1 MNEEWLYRIALTLI
15 PSLGP
20 VRIKSLIEHFGDARS
35 TLHSTAREWLRVPH
49 MTTAAC
55 REMKNKEVL
64 KTAEAEIQW
73 IQENRVTPLFLT
85 DAGYPNRLRHC
96 YDPPAL
102 LYYKGTADL
111 NHPRIISI
119 IGTRNSSNYGKQV
132 TEELIERL
140 SRADVMIISGL
151 AFGIDA
157 VAHKSALKHQ
167 VPTIGVLAHGL
178 HTMYPWQHQQLSK
191 EMLQNGGLLTEFN
204 STALP
209 EKHQFPRRNRIVAGL
224 ADATLVVETAVK
236 GGSMITAELAFQ
248 YNRDVFAVPGKI
260 YDRNHSGCLQLIKQ
274 NKAIMYT
281 SPAALLDWL
290 GWQENKILPAVQQS
304 LFVEFSE
311 EEKNLLAHLSPD
323 TPISVDELMLL
334 TGWHTSRLATTLLQL
349 ELKQSIRCLPGKRY
363 EKING

>member
-1 MNEEWLYRIALTLI
+1 MEEEWLYRIALTLI

-35 TLHSTAREWLRVPH
+35 TLHGTAREWLRVPH

-55 REMKNKEVL
+55 REMKNKQVL
-64 KTAEAEIQW
+64 EAAEAEMEW
-73 IQENRVTPLFLT
+73 IQKNRVTPLFLT
-85 DAGYPNRLRHC
+85 DPGYPNRLKHC
-96 YDPPAL
+96 YDPPAV
-102 LYYKGTADL
+102 LYYKGAANL

-119 IGTRNSSNYGKQV
+119 IGTRNSSSYGKQV
-132 TEELIERL
+132 TEELIDRL
-140 SRADVMIISGL
+140 SRADVMIVSGL

-157 VAHKSALKHQ
+157 IAHRAALKQ
-167 VPTIGVLAHGL
+167 GTPTIGVLAHGL
-178 HTMYPWQHQQLSK
+178 STIYPWQHQQLAG
-191 EMLQNGGLLTEFN
+191 EMLQHGGLLTEFN
-204 STALP
+204 SKALP

-224 ADATLVVETAVK
+224 ADATLVVETATK

-290 GWQENKILPAVQQS
+290 GWQENKTMPAIQQQ
-304 LFVEFSE
+304 LFHELSDD
-311 EEKNLLAHLSPD
+311 EKKLLDQLSAD
-323 TPISVDELMLL
+323 TSHSVDELMVL
-334 TGWHTSRLATTLLQL
+334 TGWHTSRLATLLLQL
-349 ELKQSIRCLPGKRY
+349 ELKQIIRCLPGKRY
-363 EKING
+363 DKMN

>member
-15 PSLGP
+15 PALGP

-35 TLHSTAREWLRVPH
+35 AMHSSAREWLRVPH
-49 MTTAAC
+49 ITTAAC
-55 REMKNKEVL
+55 REMKNKQL
-64 KTAEAEIQW
+64 LSAAQAEIEW
-73 IQENRVTPLFLT
+73 ILDNKVTPLFLT
-85 DAGYPNRLRHC
+85 DINYPNRLRHC

-111 NHPRIISI
+111 NHSRIISI
-119 IGTRNSSNYGKQV
+119 IGTRNSSSYGKQV
-132 TEELIERL
+132 TEELIDRL
-140 SRADVMIISGL
+140 GRADVLIVSGL

-157 VAHKSALKHQ
+157 IAHRAALKQ
-167 VPTIGVLAHGL
+167 SIPTIGVLAHGL
-178 HTMYPWQHQQLSK
+178 STIYPWQHQHLADD
-191 EMLQNGGLLTEFN
+191 MLKNGGLLTEFN
-204 STALP
+204 SKALP

-224 ADATLVVETAVK
+224 SDATLVVETAIK

-290 GWQENKILPAVQQS
+290 GWQESKTLPPFQQS
-304 LFVEFSE
+304 LFQDFTE
-311 EEKNLLAHLSPD
+311 EEKLLLNHLSSE
-323 TPISVDELMLL
+323 TPYSVDELMVL

-363 EKING
+363 EKMNG